1 MLPGGTMSQRRIL
14 LIDADRDFHRMLT
27 RELGPYGGGR
37 QTEPQLKDAL
47 APLAEPVARAG
58 AAPPAYAAAAGP
70 RASYCPRDWGED
82 PRHQEVALYASW
94 VGSMVEVALA
104 RGTLDPNL
112 ATMLETRRA
121 EGNQRVFRAAGELGE
136 PVRSYVA
143 RLIAI
148 EDLLAQL
155 PVK

>member
-1 MLPGGTMSQRRIL
+1 MTSRGPLGKAATEEVLRLRRL
-14 LIDADRDFHRMLT
+14 WDAHIHS
-27 RELGPYGGGR
+27 PSPVGGG
-37 QTEPQLKDAL
+37 D
-47 APLAEPVARAG
+47 
-58 AAPPAYAAAAGP
+58 
-70 RASYCPRDWGED
+70 PRD
-82 PRHQEVALYASW
+82 QEVALYATW
-94 VGSMVEVALA
+94 IGSVVEVALR
-104 RGTLDPNL
+104 RGSLDRNL

-121 EGNQRVFRAAGELGE
+121 GGNERVFRAAGELGE

>member
-1 MLPGGTMSQRRIL
+1 VTSRGPVERGATEEVLRLRRLWNQHI
-14 LIDADRDFHRMLT
+14 HSV
-27 RELGPYGGGR
+27 
-37 QTEPQLKDAL
+37 
-47 APLAEPVARAG
+47 APLG
-58 AAPPAYAAAAGP
+58 G
-70 RASYCPRDWGED
+70 SD
-82 PRHQEVALYASW
+82 PREQEVALYASW
-94 VGSMVEVALA
+94 IGSVVEVALQ
-104 RGTLDPNL
+104 RGSLDRNL

-121 EGNQRVFRAAGELGE
+121 EGNERVFRAAGELGE